1 MATIPENLQYT
12 AEHEW
17 VDSSTP
23 VTIGI
28 TDVAADAL
36 GDIVYVDL
44 PEVGAA
50 VEAGQVFGEVESV
63 KSVSEL
69 FSPVTGTVAEVN
81 SAVLDGPEL
90 LNADP
95 YGDGWL
101 IRVEVDTVGP
111 VLTAAEYRELTG
123 N

>member
-1 MATIPENLQYT
+1 MPTIPENLQYT

-17 VDSSTP
+17 VDSGTP

-81 SAVLDGPEL
+81 AAVVDGPEL

>member
-1 MATIPENLQYT
+1 MPTIPESLQYT

-17 VDSSTP
+17 VDSAEP
-23 VTIGI
+23 ATIGI
-28 TDVAADAL
+28 TAVAADAL

-44 PEVGAA
+44 PDVGVA
-50 VEAGQVFGEVESV
+50 VVAGQVFGEVESV

-69 FSPVTGTVAEVN
+69 FSPVTGTVVEVN
-81 SAVLDGPEL
+81 AAVVDSPEL

-101 IRVEVDTVGP
+101 IRVDVDSAGP
-111 VLTAAEYRELTG
+111 VLTAAEYGELTG
-123 N
+123 A